1 MAQIIKIVDFIEEKT
16 DELRGEVLSIAKVK
30 HIDVLEYIEKRVS
43 YLTKAEEKDNFKK
56 LSNEREIDFLLKLKK
71 RISND

>member
-16 DELRGEVLSIAKVK
+16 DELKGEVLSLAKIK

-43 YLTKAEEKDNFKK
+43 YLTQAEEKDNFKK